1 LELGMATLQRL
12 GHRQTNRLFLRR
24 RHVMPDHPGT
34 AVDHQHGCHG
44 GMAHAGNSERKGNGN
59 QGATIRL
66 HDGNLQGNTA
76 SISTRRE
83 DSDILRQTHD
93 SAAASCRPELV
104 ETAAAIIWNSV
115 SVYGFATGN
124 LPVATLEQRQSQQ
137 AYRALDHESPSHGGV
152 TIDSKASRPEPRRH
166 SAADTGSHVDLDGV
180 ILGHM
185 SLLVMNLLPYLDGSL
200 LARQHTEPRVAGRGH
215 RATAEFA
222 AHLQLAPLRRHD
234 RKAAVP
240 WRQLANGRLGHVVEL
255 VVFEA
260 HGGVKP

>member
-124 LPVATLEQRQSQQ
+124 LPVATLEQHNHNKHIEHLITNPLLMAASRSTVKRAAPSPAATQQ
-137 AYRALDHESPSHGGV
+137 PTLGV
-152 TIDSKASRPEPRRH
+152 TS
-166 SAADTGSHVDLDGV
+166 
-180 ILGHM
+180 
-185 SLLVMNLLPYLDGSL
+185 
-200 LARQHTEPRVAGRGH
+200 
-215 RATAEFA
+215 
-222 AHLQLAPLRRHD
+222 
-234 RKAAVP
+234 
-240 WRQLANGRLGHVVEL
+240 
-255 VVFEA
+255 
-260 HGGVKP
+260 